1 MRVEVILIMLDL
13 KFIRSN
19 LDKVKEMLK
28 NRGYNLD
35 VSVFDSVDR
44 ERREILA
51 TLESLR
57 HQRNR
62 VSEEIAAMK
71 KKGEDASQIIGEM
84 KKVSAEIKERETELS
99 QVEDQLNPFLMIVPN
114 MPHESVAIGV
124 DENDNPEI
132 RKWGE
137 IRAMDF
143 EPLPHWEIGERLGI
157 LDFTRASK
165 IAGARFALY
174 RGTGALLERALINFM
189 LDVHTKEHGY
199 TEVLPPFMVNS
210 AAMTGTGQLPK
221 FKKDLFKIEDWDYYL
236 IPTAEV
242 PVTNIHREEIL
253 MEEDLPLY
261 YVAYTPCFRSEAGSY
276 GKDTRGLIRQHQ
288 FNKVEL
294 VKFSKPEESWD
305 ELERLTND
313 AEEILKRLELPYR
326 LVSLCT
332 GDLGFSAAKTYD
344 LEVWL
349 PGQNLYREISSCS
362 NFGDFQARRAEI
374 RFKKKG
380 ASGTQLVHTLNGSGL
395 AVGRTLVAVLE
406 NYQQK
411 DGSVAIPEKLRPYM
425 GGMDF
430 IKPIEG

>member
-1 MRVEVILIMLDL
+1 MLDL

-28 NRGYNLD
+28 NRGYDLD
-35 VSVFDSVDR
+35 LSVFESVDR
-44 ERREILA
+44 ERREILT

-62 VSEEIAAMK
+62 VSEDIAAMK

-84 KKVSAEIKERETELS
+84 KQVSAQIKEREAELS
-99 QVEDQLNPFLMIVPN
+99 QVEDKLNPFLMVVPN

-124 DENDNPEI
+124 DESDNPEI

-137 IRAMDF
+137 IREMDF

-157 LDFTRASK
+157 LDFARASK

-174 RGTGALLERALINFM
+174 RGAGALLERALINFM
-189 LDVHTKEHGY
+189 LDVHTREHGY

-221 FKKDLFKIEDWDYYL
+221 FKEDLFKIEDWDYYL

-253 MEEDLPLY
+253 REEDLPLY
-261 YVAYTPCFRSEAGSY
+261 YVSFTPCFRSEAGSY

-305 ELERLTND
+305 ELEKLTNN
-313 AEEILKRLELPYR
+313 AEEVLKRLELPYR
-326 LVSLCT
+326 VVSLCT

-362 NFGDFQARRAEI
+362 NFGDFQARRAGI

-380 ASGTQLVHTLNGSGL
+380 ATGTQLLHTLNGSGL

-411 DGSVAIPEKLRPYM
+411 DGGVAIPEKLKPYM
-425 GGMDF
+425 GGMEF
-430 IKPIEG
+430 ITSSPE